1 MKRKKA
7 KDSIE
12 FHGKTVPLAAI
23 GEMDY
28 GDQNEIL
35 SKRGNAIQYIEEPT
49 EEQKLIAVKQNG
61 YAIRYIDS
69 PSYELQRISVMQQA
83 TAIQFISTPYPD
95 LVDYAFQKDPNV
107 LAFIKDPS
115 YEQMKDAVRRK
126 GGTIQYVENPS
137 MELIEIAIEQNP
149 MSIAYLTNP
158 DHNIILQ
165 AIQKKPQ
172 SVKNIIN
179 RLPRDLIIE
188 ALNRNGN
195 LIKYIKNPD
204 EELTSI
210 ALATTPSAL
219 QFIDNPTVKQQI
231 QAVKTRPS
239 IIREIQDPIEAVRVV
254 AVQEKPDLITDI
266 ELSPKV
272 EKEYNSAK
280 LKKSKTAKKEY
291 YKAGMLPSQHIQLQ
305 KKYYDLIVREMDAHN
320 SCFFLNQY
328 NESIIDI
335 LLPLSKI
342 VEPQSMII
350 ATGFLY
356 KSGLS
361 MLNSILEPIM
371 RKGGDITLTVGSLQ
385 HYNPA
390 ENEGTA
396 LEDFDFNTA
405 RYLRGLQNLQY
416 VKLLTYEE
424 RFFHGKFYL
433 FQGTEMSAVI
443 IGSSNLSS
451 SGLLINAELNTI
463 FVCKNSDPALK
474 RYEEWYNNF
483 SNECKLLPPL
493 VLSCFNERV
502 EERDIPKGN
511 NDQPVN
517 VPIDDFTTR
526 ISELTDEEVQLRL
539 STWIKH
545 SPSRIFES
553 VKLEPFKGYV
563 LFEFA
568 DRNLYVFESVIP
580 NNAFYC
586 FHANDFNHLKALLH
600 EKTKTQLYKERVMYR
615 RGYHMNRR
623 DFEIYVASV
632 F

>member
-210 ALATTPSAL
+210 ALSTTPSAL

-526 ISELTDEEVQLRL
+526 ISELTDC
-539 STWIKH
+539 
-545 SPSRIFES
+545 
-553 VKLEPFKGYV
+553 Y
-563 LFEFA
+563 A
-568 DRNLYVFESVIP
+568 
-580 NNAFYC
+580 
-586 FHANDFNHLKALLH
+586 AN
-600 EKTKTQLYKERVMYR
+600 
-615 RGYHMNRR
+615 
-623 DFEIYVASV
+623 
-632 F
+632 